1 VRSGRAALA
10 AATALF
16 AVACA
21 HVEAPRGGPEDK
33 TPPALVSTQPDSG
46 AVVAGG
52 TRGAVVFTFDERIS
66 ERGVEDAVL
75 VSPLTSPV
83 SVGHSGSRLR
93 VSLRQGWQAG
103 HVYHVT
109 LLPGLADLFGN
120 RTTTPVRLVFSTG
133 PAIPDTE
140 LGGTAIDRITG
151 KPEVGARIEA
161 ILAAD
166 STVYALPSDS
176 AGRFDFAQI
185 PEGDYLVRGYR
196 DLNRNRT
203 LDAFEPNDTARVR
216 VAVGEPATVRLS
228 VVAPDTTPPEVKEA
242 RVANG
247 IVEVVFDDYLD
258 PAQSF
263 AAGTVRLFGP
273 GGASVAIARTAV
285 GRLAPR
291 DTARTDTLRTDT
303 LRADTAATRRA
314 AAPRDTTAAALPSQ
328 TLAIEPVAPL
338 VPGAEY
344 RVVVEGARN
353 VVAHHGGGEATITV
367 PAAPAAPV
375 APPAP
380 AAPRDTTAAPP
391 AAAAARVRP
400 DSLRTH

>member
-1 VRSGRAALA
+1 VRAGRAALA
-10 AATALF
+10 AFVLLGAA
-16 AVACA
+16 ACA

-46 AVVAGG
+46 ALLTGG
-52 TRGAVVFTFDERIS
+52 TRGAVVFTFDERLS
-66 ERGVEDAVL
+66 ERGIEDAVL

-83 SVGHSGSRLR
+83 SVGHSGSRMR
-93 VSLRQGWQAG
+93 VALRQGWQAG
-103 HVYHVT
+103 RVYHVT
-109 LLPGLADLFGN
+109 LLTGLADLFGN
-120 RTTTPVRLVFSTG
+120 RTTTPIRLVFSTG

-140 LGGTAIDRITG
+140 LGGTAIDRVTG

-161 ILAAD
+161 ILTTD

-185 PEGDYLVRGYR
+185 PEGDYLVRGFR

-203 LDAFEPNDTARVR
+203 LDAFEPNDTARAR
-216 VAVGEPATVRLS
+216 VAIGAPATVRLS
-228 VVAPDTTPPEVKEA
+228 IVAPDTTPPEVKEA
-242 RVANG
+242 RIANG
-247 IVEVVFDDYLD
+247 IVEVIFDDYLD

-273 GGASVAIARTAV
+273 GGAPVAIARTAV

-291 DTARTDTLRTDT
+291 DTARADTLRTDT
-303 LRADTAATRRA
+303 LHADTAAARRA
-314 AAPRDTTAAALPSQ
+314 AALRDTTAATLPSQ
-328 TLAIEPVAPL
+328 TLAIEPAAPL

-353 VVAHHGGGEATITV
+353 VVGLYGGGEATFT
-367 PAAPAAPV
+367 APAAPV

-380 AAPRDTTAAPP
+380 AAPRDSTAAPP
-391 AAAAARVRP
+391 AAAAARARHY
-400 DSLRTH
+400 SLRTH